1 MSTRSLA
8 LVTGAAS
15 GIGAEVARRLDARG
29 HTVITVDRTEELSQ
43 TAAAATAPTAISAA
57 CNLAD
62 PQSVAALCD
71 RISNEWANELDV
83 MVCNAGIITPTDVTN
98 LTPAIIDSHIDIML
112 RAPMHMISA
121 AVPNMLANGV
131 GHILAT
137 VSMGGIVAMP
147 GSSAYSAAKFG
158 MRAFLAALHAEVASQ
173 GIKVSGVYPSAV
185 DTPMLRE
192 EAASGGSPLNF
203 IGEVQSI
210 DDVADAY
217 ERALDTGKLEFYVPY
232 ADGITG
238 RLTSMKPSSVP
249 KIIPTLNK
257 IGERGRAKY
266 LASPEPNWKQEV
278 HA

>member
-1 MSTRSLA
+1 MTGRSLA

-29 HTVITVDRTEELSQ
+29 HTVIAVDRTDELS
-43 TAAAATAPTAISAA
+43 AAAAHATGSRSIGVG
-57 CNLAD
+57 CDLAD
-62 PQSVAALCD
+62 PDSLASLCGKI
-71 RISNEWANELDV
+71 RGEWADDLEI
-83 MVCNAGIITPTDVTN
+83 MVCNAGIIRPVDIAD
-98 LTPAIIDSHIDIML
+98 LTPGIIDAHIDIML

-121 AVPNMLANGV
+121 AVPNMLAKQT
-131 GHILAT
+131 GHVLAT

-158 MRAFLAALHAEVASQ
+158 MRAFLSALHAEVGSL
-173 GIKVSGVYPSAV
+173 GVKVSGIYPSAV

-203 IGEVQSI
+203 VGEVKTI
-210 DDVADAY
+210 AEVADVY

-232 ADGITG
+232 TDGITG
-238 RLTSMKPSSVP
+238 RLTSLKPSSVP

-257 IGERGRAKY
+257 IGEKGRAKY
-266 LASPEPNWKQEV
+266 LASPEPVWGK
-278 HA
+278 